1 MALENKYQPLID
13 SANAH
18 GVSDLQIREQD
29 NVLYIDGVAH
39 SEEVKTQLWDVY
51 NQIDPDFRGG
61 DLVLN
66 IQVAEGDSGFDE
78 YEVQPG
84 DSLSKIGAKYGV
96 PWRTIYEAN
105 SELIE
110 NPDLI
115 QIGWKL
121 KVPKG
126 NS

>member
-29 NVLYIDGVAH
+29 SVLYIDGVAP
-39 SEEVKTQLWDVY
+39 SEDVKTTLWEVY
-51 NQIDPDFRGG
+51 NQIDPDYAGG

-66 IQVAEGDSGFDE
+66 IQVDQGNSAYDE
-78 YEVQPG
+78 YEVQSG
-84 DSLSKIGAKYGV
+84 DTLSKIGANYGV

-110 NPDLI
+110 NPNLI

-121 KVPKG
+121 KVPKK
-126 NS
+126 NA